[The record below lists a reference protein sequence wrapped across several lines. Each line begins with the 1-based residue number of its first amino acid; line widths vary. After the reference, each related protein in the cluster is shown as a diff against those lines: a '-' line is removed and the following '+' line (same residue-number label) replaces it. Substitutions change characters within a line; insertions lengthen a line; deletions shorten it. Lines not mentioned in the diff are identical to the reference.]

1 MSTFWAYEKYQLHSD
16 VLKKLIYG
24 TIQLI
29 EDLITN
35 SSNVLEIDKAVN
47 VDTEGIDLLTESI
60 LVGIQSWIRRNGADD
75 AKSECWF
82 ENFAVLIKLLRGHV
96 FTSYF
101 LDAIE

>member
-1 MSTFWAYEKYQLHSD
+1 MSTFWTYKKYQLHSV
-16 VLKKLIYG
+16 VLKKLIHG

-35 SSNVLEIDKAVN
+35 SANILEIDQAVD

-60 LVGIQSWIRRNGADD
+60 LASIQSWIRRNGADD

-82 ENFAVLIKLLRGHV
+82 ENLIVLIKLLRGHV
-96 FTSYF
+96 FTPYF
-101 LDAIE
+101 LDAI